1 MNQIK
6 KPANLSELTDLVKSF
21 GPRKVF
27 KPGDVVVCVQRPFGQ
42 RSPVPGPGDRAVVVE
57 HRQFT
62 TTFDGSGLPA
72 GEIADHVCARL
83 EPDHP
88 QGFITGA
95 LHSSFFVLESEYVEP
110 AAPET
115 APSEEN

>member
-27 KPGDVVVCVQRPFGQ
+27 KPGDVVVCVQQPFGQ
-42 RSPVPGPGDRAVVVE
+42 RSPVPGDRAVVIE
-57 HRQFT
+57 HHQLT
-62 TTFDGSGLPA
+62 TIFDGSALIA
-72 GEIADHVCARL
+72 AEIADHVYARL

-88 QGFITGA
+88 QGFIASA

-115 APSEEN
+115 APTEEN

>member
-6 KPANLSELTDLVKSF
+6 KLANLSELTDLVKSF

-27 KPGDVVVCVQRPFGQ
+27 KPGDVVVCVQQPFGQ
-42 RSPVPGPGDRAVVVE
+42 HTPSPGDRAVVIE

-83 EPDHP
+83 EPDLP

-95 LHSSFFVLESEYVEP
+95 IHSSFFVLESEYVES
-110 AAPET
+110 AAPEN
-115 APSEEN
+115 APAEEN